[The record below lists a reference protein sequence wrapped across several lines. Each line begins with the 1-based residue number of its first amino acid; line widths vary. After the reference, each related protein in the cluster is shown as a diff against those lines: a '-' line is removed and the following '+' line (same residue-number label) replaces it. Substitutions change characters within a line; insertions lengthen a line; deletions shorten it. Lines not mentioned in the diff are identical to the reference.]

1 MVKQLVKEVIYSTYP
16 ILKSKP
22 DFLIIGAQRSGVTS
36 LYRYLAQH
44 PQALITWTWRETYYF
59 DVHENYNKGIGW
71 YLKHFPSKLRKGNKL
86 TFEAAPS
93 YLYHQYIPQRIQQD
107 LGNIKMIAILR
118 NPADRAYSAW
128 QMFQNY
134 STNPDP
140 YLRGIADDR
149 TFTEA
154 IAQEL
159 ELLKSDSTPPKYP
172 YDYIDKGKYANHL
185 KNYYQYC
192 DTQNI
197 LVVNFEQF
205 RDNLTVVLDKVCDFL
220 EIEPFSSE
228 QIKQFQNQKYA
239 TANYVK
245 NIGDEDVLEK
255 LKTYFIPENQKLYE
269 LLNVRFDW

>member
-16 ILKSKP
+16 IWKSKP

-36 LYRYLAQH
+36 LYHYLAQH

-59 DVHENYNKGIGW
+59 DIHDNYNKGLGW
-71 YLKHFPSKLRKGNKL
+71 YLKHFPSKIRKGKKL

-93 YLYHQYIPQRIQQD
+93 YLYHQYIPLRIQQD

-118 NPADRAYSAW
+118 NPAHRAYSAW

-134 STNPDP
+134 STNTDP
-140 YLRGIADDR
+140 YLREITDSR
-149 TFTEA
+149 TFSEA

-159 ELLKSDSTPPKYP
+159 NIHSTQPKYP
-172 YDYIDKGKYANHL
+172 YQYIEKGKYVNHL
-185 KNYYQYC
+185 NNYYKYFDPQH
-192 DTQNI
+192 I
-197 LVVNFEQF
+197 LVLNFEQF
-205 RDNLTVVLDKVCDFL
+205 CDNLSLVLDRVCDFL
-220 EIEPFSSE
+220 EIEPFSLK
-228 QIKQFQNQKYA
+228 QIQQLKKQKYA

-255 LKTYFIPENQKLYE
+255 LKTYFLPENQKLYE